1 MTEFIQLFVSGL
13 AIGAIYGMVALG
25 FVILYKSTDIFN
37 FAQGDLVMV
46 GAYLGYAV
54 LTLTGWPFWAA
65 ALVTLVLAGFFGLV
79 LQWLVFKPLIGSP
92 LLIMVMATIALSLI
106 LRGLVV
112 LIWGSEAVS
121 YPTTLP
127 NVPLDIAGVRIALID
142 LIIMAVAALGII
154 VLAVFFRF
162 TSTGLQLRAIAEN
175 QTAAAAVGINA
186 NRMFGTAMVIGT
198 VTAAV
203 AGLLLANLNNVS
215 GSLSEIGLIAFPAA
229 VLGGMKSIPGAM
241 VGGLIIGV
249 IGQLAAGY
257 LGGAAAT
264 AITFGVLLVVLLV
277 RPQGILGS
285 KEAVRV

>member
-13 AIGAIYGMVALG
+13 ATGAIYGIVALG
-25 FVILYKSTDIFN
+25 FVIIYKSTDIFN
-37 FAQGDLVMV
+37 FAQGDLVMI

-54 LTLTGWPFWAA
+54 LTVTGWPFWAA
-65 ALVTLVLAGFFGLV
+65 SLVTLVLAGLFGLV
-79 LQWLVFKPLIGSP
+79 LQWVAFKPLIGSP
-92 LLIMVMATIALSLI
+92 LLVMVMATIALALI

-112 LIWGSEAVS
+112 LIWGSEAVT
-121 YPTTLP
+121 YPDTLP
-127 NVPLDIAGVRIALID
+127 NVPLDIGGVRIALID
-142 LIIMAVAALGII
+142 LIIMGVAAVCIV
-154 VLAVFFRF
+154 VLALFFRF

-175 QTAAAAVGINA
+175 QSAAAAVGINA
-186 NRMFGTAMVIGT
+186 NRMFGIAMVIGT

-229 VLGGMKSIPGAM
+229 VLGGMRSIPGAM

-264 AITFGVLLVVLLV
+264 AITFGVLLLVLLI
-277 RPQGILGS
+277 RPEGILGS
-285 KEAVRV
+285 REAVRV